1 MQTISSALRNAI
13 NNGTPQR
20 ALLVFNDRE
29 FSNEDIVL
37 GTGISINEE
46 FNSAE
51 DLTIGTCP
59 SSIIQFTLLN
69 DRQQLSNFNFGWF
82 NAYLGAM
89 VQDDDEPGESEIV
102 RVFTEHGVSRK
113 YIFAPLGI
121 FYAEKPT
128 VIAQKKI
135 SVTAYDQMIVFES
148 NIPNAETLG
157 ISYPT
162 TIGAIMDS
170 ICTIF
175 NVTFD
180 SDGFMNADLEVESEP
195 EEFQQAKTRDVIGWI
210 AECACSIAR
219 FTREGHLEFAWFT
232 NTGTEFTEHNYSAF
246 SPAWYETN
254 PINGLYLRD
263 TNDGTESSVGAS
275 KTNNYLIMNNPFLR
289 EV

>member
-1 MQTISSALRNAI
+1 MQEISPALRNAI
-13 NNGTPQR
+13 NLGNPQR
-20 ALLVFNDRE
+20 ALIVFNDRE

-37 GTGISINEE
+37 GSGLSLSEE
-46 FNSAE
+46 FNTAE
-51 DLTIGTCP
+51 ELTIGTCP

-69 DRQQLSNFNFGWF
+69 DSQQLSNFNFGWF

-89 VQDDDEPGESEIV
+89 VANDDEPGAAEIV
-102 RVFTEHGVSRK
+102 RTFTEHGVSRK

-121 FYAEKPT
+121 FFAEKPT
-128 VIAQKKI
+128 VLVQKKI
-135 SVTAYDQMIVFES
+135 SVMAYDQMSVFES
-148 NIPNAETLG
+148 NFPNATALG
-157 ISYPT
+157 ITYPT
-162 TIGAIMDS
+162 TIGTILDS
-170 ICTIF
+170 ICTFFGIE
-175 NVTFD
+175 FD
-180 SDGFMNADLEVESEP
+180 SDGFLNADLEVASEP
-195 EEFQQAKTRDVIGWI
+195 EEFVQAKTRDVIGWI

-232 NTGTEFTEHNYSAF
+232 NTGTVFTEHNYSAF